1 MKQKNVFAL
10 AGLAAVAALLTVGTI
25 LVQPRVE
32 TSDRAGEL
40 VFPGLLDQVQ
50 QNLKSVVI
58 KHAGGTISLDR
69 DGNVFRYRERAN
81 YPADPQKVV
90 DLVVDIA
97 RLTKLEAKTN
107 QPERYARLDL
117 QEPTEKGSNAK
128 QVTLIDTSGK
138 EMATL
143 IVGKRKYTLGGKEG
157 GTYVRLPGD
166 AQTWLT
172 LGEVNPGVV
181 PRDWIAKDIVDVP
194 DAAVK
199 RVVVTTPNGDRVI
212 AARGADEKFAI
223 ENLQKNV
230 TLESEFAAQEY
241 SRIFAGLQAEDVA
254 EAASV
259 QFPKD
264 RTYSTVVETVEGST
278 ITVEMTEVNEQA
290 WIKIAAQPAAGLAAE
305 SSAAQAMAGINARG
319 EGRVFQ
325 VPPYKVAIMKRTL
338 ADLRARPAPNAPQG
352 PGMPMP

>member
-10 AGLAAVAALLTVGTI
+10 AGLAAAAAVCAVGTI
-25 LVQPRVE
+25 LIQPRVE

-40 VFPGLLDQVQ
+40 VFPGLIDQVQ

-58 KHAGGTISLDR
+58 KHAGGTITLDR
-69 DGNVFRYRERAN
+69 DGNVFRFRERAN

-90 DLVVDIA
+90 DLVVDVA
-97 RLTKLEAKTN
+97 RLTKLESKTN
-107 QPERYARLDL
+107 QPERYGRLDL
-117 QEPTEKGSNAK
+117 QDPTEKGSNAK

-157 GTYVRLPGD
+157 GTYIRLPKD
-166 AQTWLT
+166 PQTWLA

-181 PRDWIAKDIVDVP
+181 PRDWIAKDIADVP

-199 RVVVTTPNGDRVI
+199 RVTVTTAKGDRVI
-212 AARGADEKFAI
+212 ASRGADGKFAI
-223 ENLQKNV
+223 ENLQKSV
-230 TLESEFAAQEY
+230 VLESEFAAQEY

-254 EAASV
+254 EAA
-259 QFPKD
+259 QIPFPKD
-264 RTYSTVVETVEGST
+264 ATHTAVVETVEGST
-278 ITVEMTEVNEQA
+278 ITVEMTEVKDQA
-290 WIKIAAQPAAGLAAE
+290 WVKISAQPAAGLAAE
-305 SSAAQAMAGINARG
+305 SSAAQAMAAINARG
-319 EGRVFQ
+319 EGRIFQ

-338 ADLRARPAPNAPQG
+338 ADLRSKPTAPPQG
-352 PGMPMP
+352 AGAALP